1 MLEIFILF
9 KVGQAINRKATS
21 KGWPGWPF
29 VILLVIMYICC
40 AISGV
45 VAMVLLTDDGANGNG
60 DDNPLQFIIGYALG
74 AIAGAVASYFIVLI
88 LPDRSEPV
96 DDYDR
101 DRDRTRRLRERD
113 EDDDD
118 RPRRFRNREDDADDR
133 DGRQDRRADNDDWR
147 RR

>member
-45 VAMVLLTDDGANGNG
+45 VAVVVLSDKGGNGN
-60 DDNPLQFIIGYALG
+60 DDNPFEFIIGYALG

-88 LPDRSEPV
+88 LPDRSEPI
-96 DDYDR
+96 DDY

-113 EDDDD
+113 EDDED
-118 RPRRFRNREDDADDR
+118 RPRRFRDRDDDEDDREGRRGRRTDD
-133 DGRQDRRADNDDWR
+133 DDWR

>member
-1 MLEIFILF
+1 MLEKFILF
-9 KVGQAINRKATS
+9 KFGQAINRKAKS

-45 VAMVLLTDDGANGNG
+45 LAVVVLSDNGGNGN
-60 DDNPLQFIIGYALG
+60 NSFEFIIGYALG

-101 DRDRTRRLRERD
+101 DRTRRLRERD
-113 EDDDD
+113 EDDED
-118 RPRRFRNREDDADDR
+118 RPRRFRDRDDDEDDREGRRGRRTDD
-133 DGRQDRRADNDDWR
+133 DDWR

>member
-9 KVGQAINRKATS
+9 KVGQAINRRAKS

-45 VAMVLLTDDGANGNG
+45 VAVLILSDKGGN
-60 DDNPLQFIIGYALG
+60 DDNPFEFIIGYALG
-74 AIAGAVASYFIVLI
+74 AIAGAVASYLIVLL
-88 LPDRSEPV
+88 LPDRSEPI

-101 DRDRTRRLRERD
+101 DHTRRLSERDKDD
-113 EDDDD
+113 EDDED
-118 RPRRFRNREDDADDR
+118 RPRRFRGRDDDADDR
-133 DGRQDRRADNDDWR
+133 DSRRGRRADDDDWR

>member
-45 VAMVLLTDDGANGNG
+45 VAVVVLSDKGGNGN
-60 DDNPLQFIIGYALG
+60 DDNPFEFIIGYALG

-101 DRDRTRRLRERD
+101 DRTRRLRERD
-113 EDDDD
+113 EDDED
-118 RPRRFRNREDDADDR
+118 RPRRFRDR
-133 DGRQDRRADNDDWR
+133 DDDDWR

>member
-45 VAMVLLTDDGANGNG
+45 VAVVVLSDKGGNGN
-60 DDNPLQFIIGYALG
+60 DDNPFEFIIGYALG

-101 DRDRTRRLRERD
+101 DRTRRLRERD
-113 EDDDD
+113 EDDED
-118 RPRRFRNREDDADDR
+118 RPRRFRDRDDDEDDREGRRGRRTDD
-133 DGRQDRRADNDDWR
+133 DDWR

>member
-1 MLEIFILF
+1 MLEIFVLF
-9 KVGQAINRKATS
+9 KVGQAINRRATS

-45 VAMVLLTDDGANGNG
+45 VAVVVLSDKGGNGNG
-60 DDNPLQFIIGYALG
+60 DDSPFEFIIGYALG

-96 DDYDR
+96 DDYN
-101 DRDRTRRLRERD
+101 RDRTRRLRDGD
-113 EDDDD
+113 EDDED
-118 RPRRFRNREDDADDR
+118 RPRRFRDRDNDTDDR
-133 DGRQDRRADNDDWR
+133 DGRYGRRADDDDWR